1 MWYTR
6 QKKIAL
12 ALFVSTTLFSS
23 AVSAHDYYR
32 NNAEWAAPL
41 IIGGVIGYVIKGQ
54 QQQRP
59 LIINQP
65 PRVISPPGAA
75 PLYQYQWVFDPN
87 CNCQYQVLMQIN

>member
-1 MWYTR
+1 MWKLS
-6 QKKIAL
+6 QKKIVS
-12 ALFVSTTLFSS
+12 ALFVSTMLFSS
-23 AVSAHDYYR
+23 IASAHEYYR
-32 NNAEWAAPL
+32 NNAEWVTPM
-41 IIGGVIGYVIKGQ
+41 IVGGVIGYVIKS

-65 PRVISPPGAA
+65 PKVISPPGAA